1 MSDPKFEA
9 YIRQLYERL
18 TVRKIDYFTLLG
30 LQRTATHKE
39 IETNYQKY
47 AQYFS
52 PQRVA
57 LLTDPELKRMGDFVS
72 KKINRAHEIL
82 TNYDKKAEYEKR
94 GFREYSAELD
104 NPEEEPE
111 EQAKTIY
118 KKAKS
123 LHTSQQYQLG
133 VKAMEEA
140 IRLDP
145 KVASYYLLLG
155 ICQAQIPHLKIEA
168 EKNLRKAS
176 EMESWNAE
184 PYVALGMLFYS
195 EKLNKKAEPYFR
207 KALELENNHA
217 LAKKKLAEIAVP
229 EETIVDKAKDVLK
242 KALPSI
248 FGRKK

>member
-1 MSDPKFEA
+1 MSDPNFEA
-9 YIRQLYERL
+9 YIKQLYQKI
-18 TVRKIDYFTLLG
+18 TVNKANYFEILG
-30 LQRTATHKE
+30 LQTTATHKE
-39 IETNYQKY
+39 IETNFQKY

-52 PQRVA
+52 PERVN
-57 LLTDPELKRMGDFVS
+57 LLTDPELKKMGALLIE
-72 KKINRAHEIL
+72 KINRAHEVL

-94 GFREYSAELD
+94 GCREFSPETD
-104 NPEEEPE
+104 KPEEEPAE
-111 EQAKTIY
+111 KAKIMY

-123 LHTSQQYQLG
+123 LHAARQYELA

-145 KVASYYLLLG
+145 KSASYYLLLG
-155 ICQAQIPHLKIEA
+155 MSQAQISHLKIDA

-184 PYVALGMLFYS
+184 PYAALGMLFYS
-195 EKLNKKAEPYFR
+195 EKLFKRAEPFFR
-207 KALELENNHA
+207 KALELENNHP
-217 LAKKKLAEIAVP
+217 LAKKKLEEIAEP
-229 EETIVDKAKDVLK
+229 EETAKDKVHNVLK

>member
-9 YIRQLYERL
+9 YIKQLYERL
-18 TVRKIDYFTLLG
+18 TVRKIDYFALLG

-39 IETNYQKY
+39 IETNYKKY

-57 LLTDPELKRMGDFVS
+57 PLTDPELKKMGEFVIE
-72 KKINRAHEIL
+72 KINRAHEVL
-82 TNYDKKAEYEKR
+82 SNYDKKAEYEKR
-94 GFREYSAELD
+94 GFREYSPELD
-104 NPEEEPE
+104 APEEEPE

-123 LHTSQQYQLG
+123 LHATQQYQLG

-140 IRLDP
+140 VRLDP

-155 ICQAQIPHLKIEA
+155 ICQAQIPHLKIDA

-176 EMESWNAE
+176 EMENWNAE
-184 PYVALGMLFYS
+184 PHVALGMLFYS
-195 EKLNKKAEPYFR
+195 EKLFKKAEPYFR

-229 EETIVDKAKDVLK
+229 EETIADKAKGVLK

-248 FGRKK
+248 FGCK